1 MKINISF
8 NKFKKNHTSNKHQ
21 ILFKSRSCKDY
32 YKVENL
38 FKFLLAE
45 KNSFIFESVEKG
57 KIKGRYTIIGLNP
70 DKIWDINKNTATISS
85 LGKKT
90 KIKVKPLFFINKLI
104 KEFNIKIPKQLPF
117 MSSMLV
123 GYFSYDVIRYIE
135 NIPDQTKDDL
145 KIPDV
150 RLSRPKNLVI
160 YDNFKKKI
168 HYIENV
174 YSDTRIKDYKETYNS
189 IISKFVLFE
198 NYENITIPEKFT
210 FKKNKNLVKSN
221 ISKQKF
227 KSLVEKAKKYIKRG
241 DIFQVVLSQRF
252 ERRIEKRPI
261 EIYNYLRKS
270 NPSPFMFYFN
280 YDDFNIL
287 GSSPE
292 ILVRLRKG
300 EVTIR
305 PIAGTR
311 PRGRTFKEDKKY
323 ELDLLKDKKELAEH
337 LMLLDLGRND
347 VGKVSEINSVK
358 VNEKFKVERYSHVMH
373 IVSNVVGKFNNKFS
387 LFETLLSGFPAGTV
401 SGAPK
406 IRAMEI
412 IDELEKNKRKLYA
425 GGIGYFTP
433 NGEFDT
439 CIALRTALIKNNKF
453 YVQAGAGIVA
463 DSKADK
469 EYAETVNKAK
479 ALMKAIDWM
488 KILLIDNYD
497 SFTYN
502 LYHYISNFN
511 NNVDVVRND
520 KIDSKI
526 ILRKKYSKI
535 VISPGPG
542 NPNQAGN
549 CLKIVKDVYKK
560 IPILGVCL
568 GHQIIGQVFGG
579 RIVNAKNLMH
589 GKTSKIKHQKKGL
602 FKNIQNNFEATRY
615 HSLIVDRK
623 SFPKNLVITAE
634 TKNKTIMGL
643 MHKDFNIHGFQF
655 HPESIS
661 TKIGMKL
668 IKNFIA
674 N

>member
-8 NKFKKNHTSNKHQ
+8 KEFKNNHYKKKHQ
-21 ILFKSRSCKDY
+21 ILFRSRSCKNY

-57 KIKGRYTIIGLNP
+57 TIKGRYTIIGLNP
-70 DKIWDINKNTATISS
+70 DKIWDINKNIITLNK
-85 LGKKT
+85 LGKKS
-90 KIKVKPLFFINKLI
+90 KIKTDPLRFINKLI
-104 KEFNIKIPKQLPF
+104 KDFKIKIPNQLPA
-117 MSSMLV
+117 MASMLV

-135 NIPDQTKDDL
+135 KIPNNCKDDL
-145 KIPDV
+145 NIPDV

-160 YDNFKKKI
+160 YDNLKKI
-168 HYIENV
+168 IYYIENV
-174 YSDTRIKDYKETYNS
+174 YADTKIKNYKEHYES
-189 IISKFVLFE
+189 VRKKFDLYEGF
-198 NYENITIPEKFT
+198 ENITLPDQFT
-210 FKKNKNLVKSN
+210 YKPNKNLIKSN
-221 ISKQKF
+221 TTKEKF
-227 KSLVEKAKKYIKRG
+227 KSLVKKAKTYIEKG

-252 ERRIEKRPI
+252 ERKFNKKPI

-280 YDDFNIL
+280 YEDFNIL

-300 EVTIR
+300 EITIR

-311 PRGRTFKEDKKY
+311 PRGKNNKEDKKY

-347 VGKVSEINSVK
+347 VGKVSKVNSVK
-358 VNEKFKVERYSHVMH
+358 VTEKFKVERYSHVMH
-373 IVSNVVGKFNNKFS
+373 IVSNVIGKFNNKFS

-463 DSKADK
+463 DSKPDK
-469 EYAETVNKAK
+469 EYAETINKAK
-479 ALMKAIDWM
+479 ALMRAID
-488 KILLIDNYD
+488 
-497 SFTYN
+497 
-502 LYHYISNFN
+502 
-511 NNVDVVRND
+511 
-520 KIDSKI
+520 
-526 ILRKKYSKI
+526 
-535 VISPGPG
+535 
-542 NPNQAGN
+542 
-549 CLKIVKDVYKK
+549 
-560 IPILGVCL
+560 
-568 GHQIIGQVFGG
+568 
-579 RIVNAKNLMH
+579 
-589 GKTSKIKHQKKGL
+589 
-602 FKNIQNNFEATRY
+602 
-615 HSLIVDRK
+615 
-623 SFPKNLVITAE
+623 
-634 TKNKTIMGL
+634 
-643 MHKDFNIHGFQF
+643 
-655 HPESIS
+655 
-661 TKIGMKL
+661 
-668 IKNFIA
+668 
-674 N
+674 